1 MSELERLGAEKYVV
15 LTTFRRDGRAV
26 PTPVWASRDGDE
38 LVLFSERTAGKVKRI
53 RNNGDVRL
61 QACDVRG
68 RRLHGAEASGTARLL
83 DAADSDRIRRV
94 IARDYGVIG
103 RVTMF
108 FSRLRGG
115 PERTI
120 GIAIKVSEPAGE

>member
-53 RNNGDVRL
+53 RNNAEVRL

-68 RRLHGAEASGTARLL
+68 RRVHGAEASGTARLL
-83 DAADSDRIRRV
+83 DAADSERVRGV
-94 IARDYGVIG
+94 IARDYGIVG

-120 GIAIKVSEPAGE
+120 GIAVKIAE

>member
-1 MSELERLGAEKYVV
+1 MSELERLAAEKYVV

-26 PTPVWASRDGDE
+26 ATPVWASRDGDE
-38 LVLFSERTAGKVKRI
+38 LVLFSERNAGKVKRI
-53 RNNGDVRL
+53 RNNGEVRL

-68 RRLHGAEASGTARLL
+68 RRRHGTEVTGTARLL
-83 DAADSDRIRRV
+83 DAPASARALQV
-94 IARDYGVIG
+94 IARDYGVVG

-115 PERTI
+115 PERTV
-120 GIAIKVSEPAGE
+120 GIAIAVTP